1 MGNPLLE
8 PFCDITRQF
17 RKMLKDVEKI
27 IKISDNQQEYLQMT
41 KNNLKKEIEERVKVE
56 KRLKYLATTDTL
68 TGIYNRG
75 TELAILDSHIKAWER
90 NKEIFSICYID
101 INGLKYVN
109 DNFGHLEGDE
119 LLVLTCKIIK
129 ESICDCDILSRLGG
143 DEFMIIFPQC
153 DKHNADVAMERIILN
168 IAQENSRNLKP
179 YQISISYGA
188 IQMDSSNGKRNIDE
202 LIEMADRKM
211 YENKRNNKK
220 VNQQK

>member
-1 MGNPLLE
+1 M
-8 PFCDITRQF
+8 I
-17 RKMLKDVEKI
+17 
-27 IKISDNQQEYLQMT
+27 
-41 KNNLKKEIEERVKVE
+41 KNNLKKEIEERVKIE
-56 KRLKYLATTDTL
+56 KRLKYLATTGTL

-75 TELAILDSHIKAWER
+75 TELAILDSHIKAWEK

-129 ESICDCDILSRLGG
+129 ESIRDCDILSRLGG

-168 IAQENSRNLKP
+168 IA
-179 YQISISYGA
+179 
-188 IQMDSSNGKRNIDE
+188 
-202 LIEMADRKM
+202 
-211 YENKRNNKK
+211 
-220 VNQQK
+220 